1 MKGIAALLAGATAFA
16 AMSATAAVNVEAYV
30 KKDSFE
36 DIKLS
41 PTGEYYAATVPR
53 DHPARRQQAQRRC
66 RGRTQ

>member
-1 MKGIAALLAGATAFA
+1 MKGIAVLLACATAFA

-41 PTGEYYAATVPR
+41 PTGEYYASHGKT
-53 DHPARRQQAQRRC
+53 ARSL
-66 RGRTQ
+66 